1 MPTLPYKTKVLP
13 CQETSMADAWAGIQ
27 AAVGKALAPR
37 LAGQLEPHR
46 YAHDRAMR
54 IVRTLD
60 RLAKAI
66 PAELRP
72 KRIDLVR
79 IAALYACV
87 GLTAPPRARTAS
99 ADSAVDDAAEL
110 ATDQL
115 QSFLSAAD
123 IDLTL
128 RILREHRLKETKLAE
143 AQLLSDAISLEDVG
157 LVGLWN
163 QTRHFHAL
171 GRTLEQLIKLWKTQQ
186 EYGYW
191 ESRLRD
197 GFHFEPARKVAAA
210 RLAEMEPIFNQLA
223 RQQAAE
229 DVG

>member
-1 MPTLPYKTKVLP
+1 MVDP
-13 CQETSMADAWAGIQ
+13 WAGIQ
-27 AAVGKALAPR
+27 TAVGKALAPR

-54 IVRTLD
+54 VVRTID
-60 RLAKAI
+60 RLARAI
-66 PAELRP
+66 PTELRP

-79 IAALYACV
+79 TAALYACI
-87 GLTAPPRARTAS
+87 GLTAPPRARTSS
-99 ADSAVDDAAEL
+99 ADNSVDDSAEL
-110 ATDQL
+110 AADQL
-115 QSFLSAAD
+115 QPFLSAAD

-128 RILREHRLKETKLAE
+128 KILREHHLKETKLPE
-143 AQLLSDAISLEDVG
+143 AQLLSDAISLEDLG

-191 ESRLRD
+191 ETRLRD

-210 RLAEMEPIFNQLA
+210 RLKQVAPIFEQLLK
-223 RQQAAE
+223 QQQAE